1 MKDSV
6 RVQVFQGMQNLKPK
20 ALNFNLREPFS
31 SFQHFIK
38 GLVCAHLKQDV
49 NVLMVFEKVL
59 EAYDIRVLQRSVD
72 ANLTHQLNIIRF

>member
-1 MKDSV
+1 M
-6 RVQVFQGMQNLKPK
+6 RVQVFQGMQNLQTK
-20 ALNFNLREPFS
+20 ALNFNLRQPLP

-59 EAYDIRVLQRSVD
+59 EANDIRVLQRSVD
-72 ANLTHQLNIIRF
+72 ANLTHKLNIISF